1 MVGSRVGES
10 ISPTSV
16 VSASACA
23 LGYGA
28 GGAAV
33 VVVELIISCRAG
45 RCTAVKRWRRSVT
58 GDGGRQALAL
68 VLVRVVGHGVC
79 NCKKLSGWEGTK
91 NEHELCRF
99 FF

>member
-1 MVGSRVGES
+1 MRRQGMLGVKRMVGSRVGES

-33 VVVELIISCRAG
+33 VVVELIISC
-45 RCTAVKRWRRSVT
+45 
-58 GDGGRQALAL
+58 
-68 VLVRVVGHGVC
+68 
-79 NCKKLSGWEGTK
+79 
-91 NEHELCRF
+91 
-99 FF
+99 